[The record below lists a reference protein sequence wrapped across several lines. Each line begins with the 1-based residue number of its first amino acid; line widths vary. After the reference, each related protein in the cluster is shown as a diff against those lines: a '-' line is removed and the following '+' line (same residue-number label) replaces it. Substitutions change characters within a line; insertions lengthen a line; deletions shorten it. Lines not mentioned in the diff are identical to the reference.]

1 VPADSSPLLVLLL
14 PDPLEAFKPRALA
27 DDLLQAKGV
36 VAVDPPR
43 TSYLSLAR
51 IPDAFGVSIALKQAR
66 RLRRRLP
73 GEPRAVAIFHP
84 AQYPLARGLLTQL
97 PEAELW
103 YGRLGRPEEDAD
115 DERRR
120 KRLAELHVLA
130 AERSSLTFVAS
141 EELGREEA
149 LAGRKAVMVEPGAD
163 HGPLWDRI
171 ASLRVGTHRKAR

>member
-1 VPADSSPLLVLLL
+1 MPVDPTHRLLLLLL
-14 PDPLEAFKPRALA
+14 PERLEAFEHRPVAE
-27 DDLLQAKGV
+27 DLMQASGV
-36 VAVDPPR
+36 LAVDPPR
-43 TSYLSLAR
+43 TSYLALAR
-51 IPDAFGVSIALKQAR
+51 IPDAFGVSIAAKQAR

-84 AQYPLARGLLTQL
+84 AQYPLARGLLVQL

-103 YGRLGRPEEDAD
+103 YGRFGRPEQEAT

-120 KRLAELHVLA
+120 RRLAELHVLA
-130 AERSSLTFVAS
+130 AERSSLTFVPS

-171 ASLRVGTHRKAR
+171 ASLRVAT

>member
-1 VPADSSPLLVLLL
+1 MPVDPTNRLLLLLL
-14 PDPLEAFKPRALA
+14 PERLEDFEHRPVAE
-27 DDLLQAKGV
+27 DLMQGSGM

-43 TSYLSLAR
+43 TSYGALAR

-103 YGRLGRPEEDAD
+103 YGRLGRPEDEAA

-130 AERSSLTFVAS
+130 AERSSLTSVAS

-149 LAGRKAVMVEPGAD
+149 LAGRKA
-163 HGPLWDRI
+163 
-171 ASLRVGTHRKAR
+171 